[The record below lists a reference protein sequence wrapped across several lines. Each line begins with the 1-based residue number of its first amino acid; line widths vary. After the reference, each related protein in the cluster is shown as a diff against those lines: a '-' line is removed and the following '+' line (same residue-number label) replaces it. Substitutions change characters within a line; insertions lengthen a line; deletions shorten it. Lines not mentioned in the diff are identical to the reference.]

1 MAGNGPDK
9 PLARNTKR
17 ARLSALFFIGRP
29 ASIRLVGH
37 PLHHMLLIGADS
49 AVPFAQRSNEPPPV
63 VGMVSAL
70 HSGENGRLV
79 SVRGGAMSS

>member
-1 MAGNGPDK
+1 MAGNGPGK

-17 ARLSALFFIGRP
+17 ARLSALFFIGRQ

-37 PLHHMLLIGADS
+37 PLHHMLLGGVNS
-49 AVPFAQRSNEPPPV
+49 AIPFAQRSNEPLPV

-70 HSGENGRLV
+70 YSGENGRLV
-79 SVRGGAMSS
+79 SVRDGAMSS